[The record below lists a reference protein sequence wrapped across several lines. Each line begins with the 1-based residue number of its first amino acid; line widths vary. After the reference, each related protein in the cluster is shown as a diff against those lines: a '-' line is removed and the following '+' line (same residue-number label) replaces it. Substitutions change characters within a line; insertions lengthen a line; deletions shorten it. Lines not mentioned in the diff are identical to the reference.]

1 MTQPTETPPGE
12 GSTGMVRAEHSND
25 ENSGPVAGN
34 RTPMIVAFVALG
46 ILLLLVVG
54 AVVSGVVELSR

>member
-12 GSTGMVRAEHSND
+12 SSTTMVRSEHSND

-34 RTPMIVAFVALG
+34 RTPMVVTFVALG
-46 ILLLLVVG
+46 LLLLLVLG
-54 AVVSGVVELSR
+54 AVVTGFVELTR